1 MPFFFFSV
9 LNLDESSF
17 FDLLLDLFNVVGLI
31 EMVIGSIGFLFT
43 KLELL
48 EWFVKLFCCWLL
60 MRFVLEVIFSMTT
73 R

>member
-17 FDLLLDLFNVVGLI
+17 FDLLLDLFNVAGLI